1 VTGPSFRF
9 RLERVRVVRE
19 RREKLAKQELARSI
33 TRLQSSEAELRS
45 AESDVAQAHAHQR
58 DAATAGTMAG
68 GELLNHQAFLER
80 VEATQRLRA
89 LELQRTEAEVAECGA
104 SLASAASEHEM
115 LKRLRDRRRGEH
127 ELEAARR
134 ESNVLDEIATV
145 RYRRR
150 TA

>member
-1 VTGPSFRF
+1 
-9 RLERVRVVRE
+9 VRE

-33 TRLQSSEAELRS
+33 SRLQNSEAELRS

-58 DAATAGTMAG
+58 DAAGSAGTVAG

-89 LELQRTEAEVAECGA
+89 LELQRTEAEVAERGA